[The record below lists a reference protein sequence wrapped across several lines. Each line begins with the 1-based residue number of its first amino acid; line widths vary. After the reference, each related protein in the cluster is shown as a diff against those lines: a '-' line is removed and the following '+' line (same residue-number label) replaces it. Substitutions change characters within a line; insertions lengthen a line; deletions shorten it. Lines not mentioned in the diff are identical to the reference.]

1 MCHSIVTKS
10 NKLIHGKFAIPN
22 KVIYGGCKMG
32 YHEDGKWWVSPSNYE
47 PEVMEKFNFP
57 KKIEFLDTTLRDGE
71 QQPSIILTKDEKVE
85 IAKKLNEAGVHR
97 IEAGTP
103 AVLKEDAEA
112 IREICDL
119 GLSSKIY
126 AFVRNM
132 PKDMKLAKEC
142 GVDGVIAEMI
152 GSEHMLRYAKKWEI
166 DRAIKSSIE
175 ATLVAK
181 DLGLK
186 VTYFPADSSRAE
198 FDFLVDLVSAVN
210 EEGHM
215 DAVTLVDTMGVFSP
229 EGAAYRVRKLKER
242 FPNLPIELHFHD
254 DYAMGVSTTIAGLAA
269 GAEVAHVTVNGIGE
283 RAGGAQLEAVALG
296 LEALYGVDS
305 GLKLE
310 SFKDLSRFVTERTR
324 VNPGPTKPVVGEKI
338 FLWETGLPSSLW
350 TNCKDIDP
358 LIMLPYSYKLTGQNE
373 PYLLLGKKSG
383 KDNLKAWLAD
393 AGAEVPE
400 EKMNDLLQLVKNKS
414 YAEKRD
420 LTREEF
426 KQLLQQ
432 L

>member
-1 MCHSIVTKS
+1 
-10 NKLIHGKFAIPN
+10 
-22 KVIYGGCKMG
+22 MG
-32 YHEDGKWWVSPSNYE
+32 YHENGKWWVSPSNYE
-47 PEVMEKFNFP
+47 PEVVKNFHFP
-57 KKIEFLDTTLRDGE
+57 KKVEFLDTTLRDGE
-71 QQPSIILTKDEKVE
+71 QQPSIILTKNEKVE
-85 IAKKLNEAGVHR
+85 IAKKLAEVGVQR

-103 AVLKEDAEA
+103 AVLQEDAEA
-112 IREICDL
+112 VREICSL
-119 GLSSKIY
+119 GLNSKIF

-152 GSEHMLRYAKKWEI
+152 GSEHMLRHAKKWEV
-166 DRAIKSSIE
+166 DRAVKASVE
-175 ATLVAK
+175 ATLAAK
-181 DLGLK
+181 ELGLY

-198 FDFLVDLVSAVN
+198 YDYLVDFVQAVR

-215 DAVTLVDTMGVFSP
+215 DSLTLVDTMGVFSP

-242 FPNLPIELHFHD
+242 FPDLPIEVHFHD
-254 DYAMGVSTTIAGLAA
+254 DYAMGVSTTIAALAA

-305 GLKLE
+305 GLRMEL
-310 SFKDLSRFVTERTR
+310 FKELSRFVTERTR

-350 TNCKDIDP
+350 VNCKDIDP
-358 LIMLPYSYKLTGQNE
+358 LIMLPYSYEVTGQNE

-383 KDNLKAWLAD
+383 KDNLKTWIAD
-393 AGAEVPE
+393 AGADVPE
-400 EKMNDLLQLVKNKS
+400 EKMGELLQLVKKKS

-420 LTREEF
+420 LTMEEF
-426 KQLLQQ
+426 KGLLAQLA
-432 L
+432 